1 MVGVVPAVVS
11 VAVGVLFT
19 GWVICVHFA
28 VHAASTLMVC
38 SEAGVRLT
46 LIGPAGVLVNC
57 PGTGI
62 FPRFAP
68 CRGTDLGRT
77 TPGEGAV
84 AGNFPPAC
92 SD

>member
-38 SEAGVRLT
+38 SEAGVRFT
-46 LIGPAGVLVNC
+46 LMGPAGVLVHY
-57 PGTGI
+57 PGTGL
-62 FPRFAP
+62 FP
-68 CRGTDLGRT
+68 GS
-77 TPGEGAV
+77 
-84 AGNFPPAC
+84 PPAGVHRPGKNNTR
-92 SD
+92 